1 MSAPFLPISCAAGLE
16 WSSRWRWLGRRPL
29 LTAWNADNCEG
40 SDINVVV
47 LVLLKLLVL
56 PQTTIAGRR

>member
-1 MSAPFLPISCAAGLE
+1 
-16 WSSRWRWLGRRPL
+16 L
-29 LTAWNADNCEG
+29 LTAWNADSCEG

-47 LVLLKLLVL
+47 LVLMKLFVL